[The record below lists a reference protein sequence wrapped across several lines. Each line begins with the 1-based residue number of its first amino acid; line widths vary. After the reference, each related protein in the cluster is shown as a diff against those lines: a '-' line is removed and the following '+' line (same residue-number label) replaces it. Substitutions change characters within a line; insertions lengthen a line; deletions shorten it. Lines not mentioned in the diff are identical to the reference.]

1 MCDPNLKPGAVIRER
16 RVALGMT
23 QDALAERVGVN
34 TGTLARIE
42 RGHNAGWMTIVALLQ
57 AVGAEVIVR

>member
-1 MCDPNLKPGAVIRER
+1 MCDPNLKPGALIRQR

-34 TGTLARIE
+34 TGTLARVE
-42 RGHNAGWMTIVALLQ
+42 HGRNAGWLTIVALLQ
-57 AVGAEVIVR
+57 AVGVEVIVR